1 MVVTPVVRTYAVK
14 LSRGMSMLNGVRA
27 WSLWRMPAA
36 AITVILAV
44 DCSALA
50 AAFTLTGPI
59 TRADWGT
66 AALLV
71 SLSVAYSRLTVSWER
86 ARRALARE
94 KRPTLC
100 PNMLASWAFAAA
112 VLLPTTLAAAI
123 ILIAS
128 IAEWPARNIA
138 GQATPYRYVYS
149 TAGAVLAAAAAGRCM
164 EMQLPSQLELAV
176 AAVTYVVV
184 GAAAVALAM
193 ISVGQ
198 FRALTTWLQP
208 RTYKLEVLTVALAT
222 AQVQLINVHVPL
234 AWLSLPAAI
243 VIQRWAV
250 QSDLH
255 VTDDDATVRP
265 MTEGAWLTVARE
277 VVAACPVTA
286 IMRIDTADPA
296 AVSLVARMQVGCDV
310 IGAMGK
316 SGLAILLADCP
327 GANAEALAV
336 RMRTALNQHGIPAL
350 VAVAAKP
357 RDGQSAADLLAVS
370 EAELI
375 TRAAAQRPSKSLRP
389 EA

>member
-1 MVVTPVVRTYAVK
+1 
-14 LSRGMSMLNGVRA
+14 
-27 WSLWRMPAA
+27 LWRTSPTAL
-36 AITVILAV
+36 IVILAV
-44 DCSALA
+44 DCAAAA
-50 AAFTLTGPI
+50 AAFTPAGSV

-112 VLLPTTLAAAI
+112 VLLPTPIAAAI
-123 ILIAS
+123 IVIAS

-149 TAGAVLAAAAAGRCM
+149 TAGAILAAAAAGRCM
-164 EMQLPSQLELAV
+164 ALLRLPSQLELAV
-176 AAVTYVVV
+176 AAVSYIVA
-184 GAAAVALAM
+184 GAAAVAVAM
-193 ISVGQ
+193 MSVGQ
-198 FRALTTWLQP
+198 FRALTMWLQP

-222 AQVQLINVHVPL
+222 AQVQLINLHVPL

-255 VTDDDATVRP
+255 VTDDAMIRP
-265 MTEGAWLTVARE
+265 MTEAAWLTVARE

-286 IMRIDTADPA
+286 IMRIDTTDPA
-296 AVSLVARMQVGCDV
+296 AVGLVARMQVGCDA

-327 GANAEALAV
+327 GTNAESLAI
-336 RMRTALNQHGIPAL
+336 RMRTALAQHGIPAL

-357 RDGQSAADLLAVS
+357 RDGQSSADLLAVS

-375 TRAAAQRPSKSLRP
+375 ARAAAQPPSKSLRP

>member
-1 MVVTPVVRTYAVK
+1 MKAV
-14 LSRGMSMLNGVRA
+14 SA
-27 WSLWRMPAA
+27 WSLWRTSRF
-36 AITVILAV
+36 AIVVIIAV
-44 DCSALA
+44 DVSAACTALVSPNS
-50 AAFTLTGPI
+50 FHQSDL
-59 TRADWGT
+59 GT
-66 AALLV
+66 AVFLA
-71 SLSVAYSRLTVSWER
+71 SLSIVYSRFTVSWER
-86 ARRALARE
+86 ARRALRQE
-94 KRPTLC
+94 KLPTLC
-100 PNMLASWAFAAA
+100 PNLLATWAFAAA
-112 VLLPTTLAAAI
+112 VLLPMTLAAAV
-123 ILIAS
+123 IAVAA

-149 TAGAVLAAAAAGRCM
+149 TAGATLAAAAANNCM
-164 EMQLPSQLELAV
+164 ALVEP
-176 AAVTYVVV
+176 YP
-184 GAAAVALAM
+184 VALALAVLGYM
-193 ISVGQ
+193 LVGVAAM
-198 FRALTTWLQP
+198 ALAMVSTRQYQAL
-208 RTYKLEVLTVALAT
+208 RLLLKAESHKLEILTIALAT
-222 AQVQLINVHVPL
+222 AQVQLIELHVPL

-255 VTDDDATVRP
+255 VKDDATIRP

-286 IMRIDTADPA
+286 IMRIDTTDPA
-296 AVSLVARMQVGCDV
+296 AVSLVARMQVGCDA

-327 GANAEALAV
+327 GTNAESLAV
-336 RMRTALNQHGIPAL
+336 RMRTALNQQGISAL

-357 RDGQSAADLLAVS
+357 RDGQSSADLLAVS